1 MIATRNKSQN
11 GTTALLPSFLGSGN
25 RSLLPR
31 KTIYY
36 QSKVLIFIGKGYT
49 TATVCLASLLPHFYQ
64 MHNGLKN
71 FLNFKIWREIQCKDL
86 PKLHFPQSVK
96 AECLAVLKM

>member
-1 MIATRNKSQN
+1 MYKNSRNISKVFEKRQPQKGFEPILFGIGMIATRNKSQN

-49 TATVCLASLLPHFYQ
+49 TAWLAFCPISTRCT
-64 MHNGLKN
+64 M
-71 FLNFKIWREIQCKDL
+71 
-86 PKLHFPQSVK
+86 S
-96 AECLAVLKM
+96 

>member
-11 GTTALLPSFLGSGN
+11 GTTTALLPSFLGSGN

-49 TATVCLASLLPHFYQ
+49 TVCLASLLPHFYQ
-64 MHNGLKN
+64 MHNGLKYI
-71 FLNFKIWREIQCKDL
+71 LNFKIGWGHIVQGFTEAA
-86 PKLHFPQSVK
+86 FPTVG
-96 AECLAVLKM
+96 

>member
-1 MIATRNKSQN
+1 MV
-11 GTTALLPSFLGSGN
+11 LLHCNQPSFLGSGN

-49 TATVCLASLLPHFYQ
+49 TVCLASLLPHFYQ
-64 MHNGLKN
+64 IHNGLKYTHSK
-71 FLNFKIWREIQCKDL
+71 FKN
-86 PKLHFPQSVK
+86 SVGK
-96 AECLAVLKM
+96 HTQYV